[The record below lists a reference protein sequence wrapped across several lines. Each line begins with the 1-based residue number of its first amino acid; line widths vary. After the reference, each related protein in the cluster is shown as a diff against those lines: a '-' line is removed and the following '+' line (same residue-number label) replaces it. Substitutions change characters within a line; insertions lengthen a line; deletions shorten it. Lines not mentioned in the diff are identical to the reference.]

1 MSATGDVSTILSSSV
16 RLSVPLIF
24 AATGE
29 YVAERAGTLN
39 ISVEAMM
46 LGGAFFGV
54 WGTSVTGTV
63 GGGLAIGV
71 AAGVVVAFIQANLS
85 HRSRLT
91 ANPFVVGLTLN
102 VLVLGLS
109 SFLFETWTITPK
121 QAGIVKIPLLNR
133 IPVVGKPLFVERW
146 PAFLL
151 FVLVPFVWWLV
162 QRSRFGLEVRAVG
175 ERPEAADVSGIHV
188 NKRRRQAIYFCG
200 AMAGMGGAYLAVG
213 EVGLFNE
220 GMTAGR
226 GFIAIAAVIFGGWTL
241 RGTILGCFLFGGA
254 DALRLALPSLGVTL
268 TPELLIAAPYL
279 LAIFAMLFFAR
290 RNRQPAALAKPFVR
304 GV

>member
-1 MSATGDVSTILSSSV
+1 MSATGDVTTIMSSAV
-16 RLSVPLIF
+16 RLSVPLVF

-54 WGTSVTGTV
+54 WGTSATGSV
-63 GGGLAIGV
+63 GGGLLIGL
-71 AAGVVVAFIQANLS
+71 AAGVAVALVQANLS
-85 HRSRLT
+85 HRLT

-102 VLVLGLS
+102 VLVLGLT
-109 SFLFETWTITPK
+109 SFLFETWKITPK
-121 QAGIVKIPLLNR
+121 QAGVLRIPVLNH

-151 FVLVPFVWWLV
+151 FLIVPFVWWLV

-175 ERPEAADVSGIHV
+175 ERPEAADVSGIQV

-200 AMAGMGGAYLAVG
+200 AMTGFGGAFLSVAS
-213 EVGLFNE
+213 VGLFNE

-254 DALRLALPSLGVTL
+254 DALRLALPSLGVKI

-279 LAIFAMLFFAR
+279 LAIIAMLFFAK
-290 RNRQPAALAKPFVR
+290 RNRQPAALSQPFVR

>member
-1 MSATGDVSTILSSSV
+1 MGPTGDVSTILSRAV
-16 RLSVPLIF
+16 RLSVPLAF

-54 WGTSVTGTV
+54 WGTSATGSV
-63 GGGLAIGV
+63 GGGLLIGV
-71 AAGVVVAFIQANLS
+71 LAGLVVAWVQANLS
-85 HRSRLT
+85 HRLT
-91 ANPFVVGLTLN
+91 ANQFVVGLTLN
-102 VLVLGLS
+102 VLLLGLT
-109 SFLFETWTITPK
+109 SFLFETWKLTPH
-121 QAGIVKIPLLNR
+121 QAGILTIPLLNH
-133 IPVVGKPLFVERW
+133 IPIVGKPLFVERW

-151 FVLVPFVWWLV
+151 VLVVPFVWWLV

-175 ERPEAADVSGIHV
+175 ERPEAADVSGIEV
-188 NKRRRQAIYFCG
+188 NKRRRQAIYLCG
-200 AMAGMGGAYLAVG
+200 AMAGFGGAYLSVA

-279 LAIFAMLFFAR
+279 LALIAMLFFAQ
-290 RNRQPAALAKPFVR
+290 RNRQPAALAQPFVR